1 MDSIIL
7 VKLGRVL
14 GELAHEDDNGRCAI
28 EDGVTGA
35 LVGLPGVD
43 KVADALLEELA
54 VDLDVGHGDG
64 WDRDSAVVMTGRSS
78 GRLRVVEDGRLL
90 WRGSRSDAR
99 RRKRAMGKS

>member
-1 MDSIIL
+1 MDSIVL
-7 VKLGRVL
+7 VKLGRIL
-14 GELAHEDDNGRCAI
+14 GELAHEDDDRGCAI
-28 EDGVTGA
+28 EDGVASA
-35 LVGLPGVD
+35 LVGLPGVN

-90 WRGSRSDAR
+90 WRGSRSNAR
-99 RRKRAMGKS
+99 RRKRALGRS